1 MELQREAN
9 FLEAPHP
16 TLYPAVWDADEQ
28 IRPEAKVAFIQTFL
42 AVTEPVWPD
51 IRQWVRFAIIG
62 SGASYNWDETG
73 DIDVQVWVSDSTKI
87 HDVRHLVA
95 STLMDKT
102 CASLGLATSDCSGAM
117 AVQWYAK
124 SGRGTAKEN
133 LAGQP
138 YACYDLDANRW
149 LVHPFPLTPEYYGDL
164 FSLVLPRAEEVAAEA
179 GPLLA
184 DYDRAVKDRE
194 FWASLAAETS
204 GRYADRVRV
213 AEANLVKAHA
223 AVKALFL
230 TVAKGRT
237 DAYSPGGQGIHDERD
252 ALVKVL
258 EVWGVFDRLKHIGQG
273 RPGVVGA
280 LHREAVKVEPGSGK
294 VYFAEVD
301 CSRVTSTRVVVC
313 FTPMKAE
320 GDLWVMLPVGL
331 LTWDRGTHEVE
342 MVYVPEDYRR
352 RGIGRE
358 LWEYAKTKEPGL
370 QHSSDRTNDGDAWAR
385 SVGGEVP
392 ERKGRGGDMRN
403 ASMLTLHLMGY
414 GPQDVIGEVEQR

>member
-1 MELQREAN
+1 MPANLLPTIVKNTSGVRKPFPFLPPHGITLDADQTYSIDGDLLSGLIQQRPAYANGLAEALN
-9 FLEAPHP
+9 AGDLEIVQSA
-16 TLYPAVWDADEQ
+16 PAVLTAGEG
-28 IRPEAKVAFIQTFL
+28 VA
-42 AVTEPVWPD
+42 
-51 IRQWVRFAIIG
+51 
-62 SGASYNWDETG
+62 GA
-73 DIDVQVWVSDSTKI
+73 
-87 HDVRHLVA
+87 A
-95 STLMDKT
+95 
-102 CASLGLATSDCSGAM
+102 
-117 AVQWYAK
+117 
-124 SGRGTAKEN
+124 
-133 LAGQP
+133 
-138 YACYDLDANRW
+138 
-149 LVHPFPLTPEYYGDL
+149 
-164 FSLVLPRAEEVAAEA
+164 
-179 GPLLA
+179 A